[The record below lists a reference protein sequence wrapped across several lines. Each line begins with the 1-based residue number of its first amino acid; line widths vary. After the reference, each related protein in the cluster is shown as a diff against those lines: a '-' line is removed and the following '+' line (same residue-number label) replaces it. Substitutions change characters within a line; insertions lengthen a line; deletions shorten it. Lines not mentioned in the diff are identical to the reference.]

1 MIEKVIENLKDRHVL
16 LIFDNIDSI
25 YIKKPEEFIAFLS
38 DIFNNASKVNVLV
51 TGFSDFEHLYK
62 NFPLKFHDLKRLN
75 DLDSAALLTRRAPRA
90 ILPQEIFQLFKKT
103 ALKPDK
109 NAKKIL
115 NHEMKLEKHPLIT
128 EYLAGIPRLIKLSAT
143 ILADKS

>member
-1 MIEKVIENLKDRHVL
+1 MGQQKDEQNPVSGSLALRREKSYLKSDKMIEKVIENLKDRHVL

-25 YIKKPEEFIAFLS
+25 YIKKPQEFIAFLS

-51 TGFSDFEHLYK
+51 TGFSDFEHLYT

-90 ILPQEIFQLFKKT
+90 I
-103 ALKPDK
+103 
-109 NAKKIL
+109 
-115 NHEMKLEKHPLIT
+115 
-128 EYLAGIPRLIKLSAT
+128 
-143 ILADKS
+143 